1 MKDTESFVS
10 GRAHLIEHADS
21 VLIPVAL
28 CRVSCGFPSPA
39 DDYIE
44 KVIDLN
50 QVLIKHPFS
59 TFIVQAE
66 GDSMIDVGIMNETR
80 VLVDRMLE
88 SKSGD
93 IIVARIGDE
102 MCVKQ
107 LFIDDEGKVFLM
119 PKNENYKPLEI
130 TEDMDFEV
138 WGKVICAVTE
148 FHKK

>member
-1 MKDTESFVS
+1 MKETTSFVS
-10 GRAHLIEHADS
+10 GRAHLIEKPDS
-21 VLIPVAL
+21 VLIPIAL
-28 CRVSCGFPSPA
+28 YRASCGFPSPA

-50 QVLIKHPFS
+50 QELIKHPFS

-66 GDSMIDVGIMNETR
+66 GDSMIEVGIMNETR
-80 VLVDRMLE
+80 LLVDRMPE
-88 SKSGD
+88 AKSGD

-107 LFIDDEGKVFLM
+107 LFITDEGKVFLM

-138 WGKVICAVTE
+138 WGKVIFAITE
-148 FHKK
+148 FE

>member
-1 MKDTESFVS
+1 MKKTESFFS
-10 GRAHLIEHADS
+10 GRAYLVEKPDS

-28 CRVSCGFPSPA
+28 CRASCGFPSPA

-50 QVLIKHPFS
+50 QELVKHPFS

-80 VLVDRMLE
+80 LLVDRMPE

-107 LFIDDEGKVFLM
+107 LFISDEGKVLLM
-119 PKNENYKPLEI
+119 PKNENYQPIEI

-148 FHKK
+148 FNK